1 MFVRHFM
8 VRSAAATSTI
18 ANTALLSE
26 ALARMVKHHLQQL
39 IVIDAE
45 GKYLGEMTTFTL
57 ARMLLPEG
65 AQTRQEAEW
74 ETVGEVDDRIQ
85 PHLSRRVADFVDTEV
100 PVMTPD
106 TPLVEALKLLAGGR
120 LRLPVVDRE
129 TGKLVGVISALTVLR
144 RYQF

>member
-26 ALARMVKHHLQQL
+26 ALARMIKHHLQQL
-39 IVIDAE
+39 IVIDAD
-45 GKYLGEMTTFTL
+45 GKYLGEITTFTL
-57 ARMLLPEG
+57 AKMLMPQG
-65 AQTRQEAEW
+65 TQTQQEAEW
-74 ETVGEVDDRIQ
+74 ETVGEVDERIQ
-85 PHLSRRVADFVDTEV
+85 PHLSRRVADFVDTDV

-106 TPLVEALKLLAGGR
+106 TPLVDALKLLAGGR
-120 LRLPVVDRE
+120 LRLPVVDQAS
-129 TGKLVGVISALTVLR
+129 GKLVGVISALTVLR